1 MIKIRLTSVM
11 VDDQD
16 KAEKFYTEVLG
27 FQKKQDIAM
36 GEARWLTVVSP
47 SEPNGAELLLEPMGG
62 VAEAAVFQKAL
73 YTAGIPITSFAIDDV
88 DAEYERMKAL
98 GVQFQ
103 GEPSQPE
110 VGPATLLLDDTCGN
124 LIQLFQI

>member
-1 MIKIRLTSVM
+1 MIRIRLTSVM

-16 KAEKFYTEVLG
+16 KAEKFYTELLG
-27 FQKKQDIAM
+27 FQKKQDIPM

-47 SEPNGAELLLEPMGG
+47 AEPDGTELLLEPMGS

-73 YTAGIPITSFAIDDV
+73 YTAGIPATAFAIDDI
-88 DAEYERMKAL
+88 DAAYERMKAL

-103 GEPSQPE
+103 GEPSKPE
-110 VGPATLLLDDTCGN
+110 FGPATLLLDDTCGN